1 MDFNERF
8 ELILEKAQYY
18 KRVKVDYSFSSLQPF
33 TSEETMDVH
42 YNKHYKAYVDKCNE
56 LIKRPKPLVEI
67 AQEIKKYDD
76 KVRFNVGGALNHSI
90 WFRILKKGV
99 KLDGAVKDL
108 IESNFK
114 SYENFKDE
122 FEEKALSIMG
132 SGWCW
137 LTTKGELHTTPN
149 QDNPLMERSMG
160 DPVLGLDMWEH
171 SFYLDYQSDKKKYV
185 KNFFKCI
192 NWDAINT
199 VLETK

>member
-8 ELILEKAQYY
+8 ELVLEKAQYY

-42 YNKHYKAYVDKCNE
+42 YNKHYKGYIDKCNE

-90 WFRILKKGV
+90 WFQILKKNTPLSGTV
-99 KLDGAVKDL
+99 KEL
-108 IESNFK
+108 IESKFK
-114 SYENFKDE
+114 SYEKFKDQ

-137 LTTKGELHTTPN
+137 LTTKGEIHTTPN

-185 KNFFKCI
+185 KNFFKCV
-192 NWDAINT
+192 NWDTINL
-199 VLETK
+199 VLEAK

>member
-42 YNKHYKAYVDKCNE
+42 YNKHYKGYVDKCNE

-67 AQEIKKYDD
+67 AQEIKKYDE
-76 KVRFNVGGALNHSI
+76 KVKFNVGGALNHSI
-90 WFRILKKGV
+90 WFRILKKGT

-108 IESNFK
+108 IELKFK
-114 SYENFKDE
+114 SYEKFKDQ

-137 LTTKGELHTTPN
+137 LTTKGELHVTPN

-192 NWDAINT
+192 NWDAINL
-199 VLETK
+199 VLEAK